1 MNHAMR
7 LFHTVR
13 HLRIR
18 QIAYRL
24 YYRWRRLSVPPLKT
38 GNQALVWSQD
48 WHSPQWQSSHMG
60 ADGQFQFLNELGR
73 VDSPG
78 DWNNPTKAKLWLYNL
93 HYLDELNTQN
103 ADDRVATL
111 NRLIDRWMDD
121 NPPPHGNGWEPYPLS
136 LRLVNLVKWQMRQ
149 HYPGSRLLD
158 SIQQQASAL
167 SQQIEYHIMA
177 NHLFANG
184 KALVFAG
191 AALADGERFLRQGLA
206 ILDAEIPEQ
215 FLADGAHFELSP
227 MYHAILLWDLC
238 DLVNLAKR
246 SALPEL
252 QSRQANWAKVVER
265 GLVWLSHLCH
275 PDGDIAFFNDS
286 TLGIAPRYV
295 DLRQYTDMLN
305 ITHVVPDAPSLAATH
320 LQESGYITIA
330 SGPGVKL
337 ILDVGRIGPVYQ
349 PGHAHADTLS
359 FELSLFGQR
368 VLVNS
373 GISEYGTGV
382 VRSDQRS
389 TRVHNTVVVDGKNS
403 SDVWGG
409 FRVGQRALPDKPRI
423 TPTDEQVVVNCSH
436 NGYRTLFNPLIHSRQ
451 WRLTRQHCQMTDT
464 LCGNYQRAEAHYH
477 LHPDVQVRQQTADR
491 FELTLPAGET
501 VSMQFTHHVSLAVEN
516 SQWYP
521 GFGVTQANRCLVA
534 TFTQHPL
541 RMDMTW

>member
-1 MNHAMR
+1 MR

-24 YYRWRRLSVPPLKT
+24 YYRWRSLSVPPLQT
-38 GNQALVWSQD
+38 GNQARVWPQD
-48 WHSPQWQSSHMG
+48 WRSPQWQSAHMG
-60 ADGQFQFLNELGR
+60 VDGQFQFLNASGR
-73 VDSPG
+73 VDSPE
-78 DWNNPTKAKLWLYNL
+78 DWNNPAKAKLWLYHL
-93 HYLDELNTQN
+93 HYLDELNTQD

-111 NRLIDRWMDD
+111 NRLIDRWMED

-149 HYPGSRLLD
+149 HYSGSRLLD
-158 SIQQQASAL
+158 SIHQQASAL
-167 SQQIEYHIMA
+167 SRQIEYHIMA

-191 AALADGERFLRQGLA
+191 AALADGERFLHRGLA
-206 ILDAEIPEQ
+206 ILDAEIPGQ

-227 MYHAILLWDLC
+227 MYHAILLRDLC

-286 TLGIAPRYV
+286 TLGVAPRYI
-295 DLRQYTDMLN
+295 DLRQYAQMLG
-305 ITHVVPDAPSLAATH
+305 IQPFVPDAASLAVTH
-320 LQESGYITIA
+320 LQESGYIAIA
-330 SGPGVKL
+330 SGSVVKL
-337 ILDVGRIGPVYQ
+337 ILDVGRIGPTYQ

-359 FELSLFGQR
+359 LELSLFGQR

-373 GISEYGTGV
+373 GISEYGIGV

-389 TRVHNTVVVDGKNS
+389 TRTHNTVVVDGKNS

-409 FRVGQRALPDKPRI
+409 FRIGQRALPDKPRI
-423 TPTDEQVVVNCSH
+423 TPTDEQVTVSCSH
-436 NGYRTLFNPLIHSRQ
+436 NGYRTQFNPLTHSRQ
-451 WRLTRQHCQMTDT
+451 WRLSRRHCQITDT
-464 LCGNYQRAEAHYH
+464 LCGDYQQAEARYH
-477 LHPDVQVRQQTADR
+477 LHPDVQVRQQTSDC
-491 FELTLPAGET
+491 FELTLPAGES
-501 VSMQFTHHVSLAVEN
+501 VSMQFTHHASLAVEN

-534 TFTQHPL
+534 TFTQRPL
-541 RMDMTW
+541 RMDITW